1 MMVCDSTLSR
11 LFFNGTI
18 IRKHQAIQAQFVT
31 AVAAIAGTSVGLMS
45 THYDDAEDYL
55 LAFTAGGFLHLATVT
70 ILSSREKSAHQ
81 SSVAQIALE
90 VLCFATGIAMMV
102 AVAILE

>member
-1 MMVCDSTLSR
+1 MLVCDSTISC

-18 IRKHQAIQAQFVT
+18 TRKHQAIQAQFVT

-70 ILSSREKSAHQ
+70 ILSSRDKSSHPD
-81 SSVAQIALE
+81 SVTQIALE

>member
-1 MMVCDSTLSR
+1 MVCDSAISC

-70 ILSSREKSAHQ
+70 ILSSREKSSHQ
-81 SSVAQIALE
+81 GSVAQIALE
-90 VLCFATGIAMMV
+90 VLCFVTGIAMMV
-102 AVAILE
+102 TVAILE

>member
-1 MMVCDSTLSR
+1 MLVSYSTRCL

-18 IRKHQAIQAQFVT
+18 TRKHQAIQAQFVT
-31 AVAAIAGTSVGLMS
+31 AVAAVAGTSVGLMS

-70 ILSSREKSAHQ
+70 ILSSRER
-81 SSVAQIALE
+81 SSHPGSVTQIALE